1 MKKTLLTPPSS
12 TSSSSSSTSHSSTIT
27 TDTDISSSSSSSPLR
42 ILLVDDNAI
51 NLQLLKKIIQMHFN
65 IQYMDIAYDGYE
77 ALQYLQHQLYDLIL
91 LDIDMP
97 RLNGIETTRYIRMKS
112 HQGTATTMTMI
123 PILDE
128 NRNTPIIAVTTNDSI
143 EAIELYQ
150 QVGMDGCISK
160 PVIPHQLKSQLLQFL
175 ENTLLC

>member
-1 MKKTLLTPPSS
+1 M
-12 TSSSSSSTSHSSTIT
+12 
-27 TDTDISSSSSSSPLR
+27 
-42 ILLVDDNAI
+42 N
-51 NLQLLKKIIQMHFN
+51 FN

-97 RLNGIETTRYIRMKS
+97 RLNGIETTRHIRMNS
-112 HQGTATTMTMI
+112 HQGTTTMTMV
-123 PILDE
+123 PILDG

-150 QVGMDGCISK
+150 QVGM
-160 PVIPHQLKSQLLQFL
+160 VIRK
-175 ENTLLC
+175 

>member
-12 TSSSSSSTSHSSTIT
+12 TSSSSSSTSNSSTIT
-27 TDTDISSSSSSSPLR
+27 ANTDISSSSLSSPLR
-42 ILLVDDNAI
+42 ILLVDDNVI
-51 NLQLLKKIIQMHFN
+51 NLQLLKKIIQMNFN

-112 HQGTATTMTMI
+112 HQGTTTMTMV
-123 PILDE
+123 PILDG